1 MNASENNK
9 YRELTLWIVI
19 FSILLALPIKLIFFQ
34 KNDFSLGKE
43 FSKKASIRQS
53 PIASKRGVILD
64 RNNYI
69 LAEDIPS
76 YEIGISLKDFSF
88 DPIHINLISTNLDL
102 DIDRLK
108 KRLARKKTK
117 YLVLNQKVAKEKK
130 EHIQSLE
137 IPGIVISNRSF
148 KRNYPQGEIFSQLI
162 GLTNYKNEGVNG
174 IEFALEETLK
184 AEDGYQEKILSRK
197 SGVIQNTIIK
207 QPINGSAV
215 NLTVDSKMQF
225 ILFEK
230 LKKAVEFHN
239 AESASGIMIDL
250 DSNEILAM
258 TNFPSFDP
266 NNRKKLNN
274 MELLKNNSAIE
285 LFEPGSTVKPLALS
299 ALLKNNP
306 ELIESAIN
314 TSPGWIEFEGYK
326 TEDAR
331 NYGMLST
338 EEIIAKSS
346 NVGMVK
352 LCADFDPNQILRT
365 YYSLGLGKY
374 MNEIFISTREGYLP
388 EYKNLSLREKV
399 SLCYGYGLQT
409 TLVQLTSAYST
420 IFSEGIYRP
429 LKLIKNSSQFEE
441 ERILSKENAKQI
453 KKILYKAIKNG
464 TGFRAIVKDHDVF
477 GKTGTARIFKNRKY
491 NDDLHNA
498 LFIGMTEIE
507 DKEYLVGLFVKNPK
521 INGEGGGDVAAPIFS
536 DIIETIQKL

>member
-53 PIASKRGVILD
+53 SIASKRGVILD

-88 DPIHINLISTNLDL
+88 DPLHINLISTNLDL

-117 YLVLNQKVAKEKK
+117 HLVLNQKVAKEKK

-137 IPGIVISNRSF
+137 IPGIVISNRTF

-464 TGFRAIVKDHDVF
+464 TGYRAIVKDHDVF

-536 DIIETIQKL
+536 EIIETIQKL

>member
-1 MNASENNK
+1 LNASENNK

-53 PIASKRGVILD
+53 SIASKRGVILD

-117 YLVLNQKVAKEKK
+117 HLVLNQKVAKEKK

-137 IPGIVISNRSF
+137 IPGIVISNRTF

-507 DKEYLVGLFVKNPK
+507 DKEYLVGLFVKSPK

-536 DIIETIQKL
+536 EIIETIQKL

>member
-1 MNASENNK
+1 MNASESNK

-19 FSILLALPIKLIFFQ
+19 FSILLALPTKLIFFQ

-53 PIASKRGVILD
+53 SIASKRGVILD

-88 DPIHINLISTNLDL
+88 DPLHINLISTNLDL

-117 YLVLNQKVAKEKK
+117 HLVLNQKVAKEKK

-137 IPGIVISNRSF
+137 IPGIVISNRTF

-197 SGVIQNTIIK
+197 SGVIQNTIIR

-306 ELIESAIN
+306 ELIKSAIN

-536 DIIETIQKL
+536 EIIETIQKL

>member
-19 FSILLALPIKLIFFQ
+19 FFILLALPTKLVFFQ

-43 FSKKASIRQS
+43 FSQKASIRQS
-53 PIASKRGVILD
+53 SIASKRGVIFD
-64 RNNYI
+64 RNNNV

-117 YLVLNQKVAKEKK
+117 YLVLNQKVAKQKK
-130 EHIQSLE
+130 ELIQSLE
-137 IPGIVISNRSF
+137 IPGIVISKRTF

-174 IEFALEETLK
+174 IEFALDETLK

-197 SGVIQNTIIK
+197 SGVIQNKIIK
-207 QPINGSAV
+207 EPINGLSV
-215 NLTVDSKMQF
+215 NLTVDSK
-225 ILFEK
+225 
-230 LKKAVEFHN
+230 
-239 AESASGIMIDL
+239 MIDL

-306 ELIESAIN
+306 ELIESAVN

-331 NYGMLST
+331 NYGTLST
-338 EEIIAKSS
+338 EEIISKSS

-352 LCADFDPNQILRT
+352 LCADFDPSLILRT

-420 IFSEGIYRP
+420 IFSEGVYRP

-464 TGFRAIVKDHDVF
+464 TGFRAKVNDHDVF
-477 GKTGTARIFKNRKY
+477 GKTGTARIFKDQKY
-491 NDDLHNA
+491 NEDLHNA
-498 LFIGMTEIE
+498 LFIGMTKIE

-521 INGEGGGDVAAPIFS
+521 INGDGGGDVAAPIFS
-536 DIIETIQKL
+536 EIIETIQKL

>member
-1 MNASENNK
+1 LNASENNK

-19 FSILLALPIKLIFFQ
+19 FSILLALLIKLIFFQ

-53 PIASKRGVILD
+53 SIASKRGVILD

-117 YLVLNQKVAKEKK
+117 HLVLNQKVAKEKK

-137 IPGIVISNRSF
+137 IPGIVISNRTF

-507 DKEYLVGLFVKNPK
+507 DKEYLVGLFVKSPK

-536 DIIETIQKL
+536 EIIETIQKL

>member
-53 PIASKRGVILD
+53 SIASKRGVILD

-88 DPIHINLISTNLDL
+88 DPLHINLISSNLDL
-102 DIDRLK
+102 DINRLK

-117 YLVLNQKVAKEKK
+117 HLVLNQKVAKEKK

-137 IPGIVISNRSF
+137 IPGIVISNRTF

-197 SGVIQNTIIK
+197 SGVIQNTIIR

-306 ELIESAIN
+306 ELIKSAIN

-536 DIIETIQKL
+536 EIIETIQKL

>member
-53 PIASKRGVILD
+53 SIASKRGVILD

-117 YLVLNQKVAKEKK
+117 HLVLNQKVAKEKK

-137 IPGIVISNRSF
+137 IPGIVISNRTF

-507 DKEYLVGLFVKNPK
+507 DKEYLVGLFVKSPK

-536 DIIETIQKL
+536 EIIETIQKL

>member
-53 PIASKRGVILD
+53 SIASKRGVILD

-88 DPIHINLISTNLDL
+88 DPLHINLISTNLDL

-117 YLVLNQKVAKEKK
+117 HLVLNQKVAKEKK

-266 NNRKKLNN
+266 NNIKKLNN

-507 DKEYLVGLFVKNPK
+507 DKEYLVGLFVKSPK

-536 DIIETIQKL
+536 EIIETIQKL

>member
-53 PIASKRGVILD
+53 SIASKRGVILD

-117 YLVLNQKVAKEKK
+117 HLVLNQKVAKEKK

-137 IPGIVISNRSF
+137 IPGIVISNRTF

-536 DIIETIQKL
+536 EIIETIQKL

>member
-1 MNASENNK
+1 MNANENNK
-9 YRELTLWIVI
+9 YRELILWIVI
-19 FSILLALPIKLIFFQ
+19 FFILLALPTKLVFFQ

-43 FSKKASIRQS
+43 FSQKVTIRQS
-53 PIASKRGVILD
+53 PITSKRGVIFD
-64 RNNYI
+64 RNNFI

-76 YEIGISLKDFSF
+76 YEIGITLKDFSF
-88 DPIHINLISTNLDL
+88 DPLHINLLSANLNL

-117 YLVLNQKVAKEKK
+117 YLVLNQKVEKQKK
-130 EHIQSLE
+130 EYIKSLA
-137 IPGIVISNRSF
+137 IPGIVISRRTF

-162 GLTNYKNEGVNG
+162 GLTNYKNEGING
-174 IEFALEETLK
+174 IEFALDETLK
-184 AEDGYQEKILSRK
+184 AENGYQENIYSRK
-197 SGVIQNTIIK
+197 LGVIQNTIK
-207 QPINGSAV
+207 KEPISGSAV
-215 NLTVDSKMQF
+215 NLTVDTKMQF
-225 ILFEK
+225 ILFDK

-258 TNFPSFDP
+258 ANFPSFDP
-266 NNRKKLNN
+266 NNRKKLKN
-274 MELLKNNSAIE
+274 MELLKNNSAID
-285 LFEPGSTVKPLALS
+285 LFEPGSTMKPLALS

-306 ELIESAIN
+306 KLIGLEVN

-331 NYGMLST
+331 NYGTLST
-338 EEIIAKSS
+338 EEIITKSS

-352 LCADFDPNQILRT
+352 LCADFDPNRILQT

-409 TLVQLTSAYST
+409 TLVQLTSAYSA
-420 IFSEGIYRP
+420 IFSEGVYRP
-429 LKLIKNSSQFEE
+429 LKLIKNSSKFEE
-441 ERILSKENAKQI
+441 ERILSKENADYI
-453 KKILYKAIKNG
+453 KKILFKAIKNG
-464 TGFRAIVKDHDVF
+464 TGFRAKVNDHDVY
-477 GKTGTARIFKNRKY
+477 GKTGTARIFKNQKY

-498 LFIGMTEIE
+498 LFIGMTNID

-521 INGEGGGDVAAPIFS
+521 TNGEGGGDVAAPIFS
-536 DIIETIQKL
+536 EFIETIQKL

>member
-53 PIASKRGVILD
+53 SIASKRGVILD

-117 YLVLNQKVAKEKK
+117 HLVLNQKVAKEKK

-441 ERILSKENAKQI
+441 ERILSKENAKKI

-464 TGFRAIVKDHDVF
+464 TGFRATVKDHDVF

-536 DIIETIQKL
+536 EIIETIQKL

>member
-1 MNASENNK
+1 MNAIENNK

-19 FSILLALPIKLIFFQ
+19 FFILLALPTKLVFFQ

-53 PIASKRGVILD
+53 PIASKRGVIFD
-64 RNNYI
+64 RNNFV

-76 YEIGISLKDFSF
+76 YEIGISLKNFSF
-88 DPIHINLISTNLDL
+88 DPLHISLLATNLDL
-102 DIDRLK
+102 DINKLK
-108 KRLARKKTK
+108 KRLARKKAK
-117 YLVLNQKVAKEKK
+117 YIVLNQKVEKQKK
-130 EHIQSLE
+130 EFVQSLE
-137 IPGIVISNRSF
+137 IPGIVINRRTF

-162 GLTNYKNEGVNG
+162 GLTNYKNEGING
-174 IEFALEETLK
+174 IEFALDETLK
-184 AEDGYQEKILSRK
+184 AENGYQEKIYSRK
-197 SGVIQNTIIK
+197 LGIIQNTIIK
-207 QPINGSAV
+207 EPINGSAV

-225 ILFEK
+225 ILFDK

-266 NNRKKLNN
+266 NNRKKLKN

-306 ELIESAIN
+306 ELIESAVN

-331 NYGMLST
+331 NYGTLST
-338 EEIIAKSS
+338 EEIITKSS

-352 LCADFDPNQILRT
+352 LCADFDPNKILQT

-420 IFSEGIYRP
+420 IFSEGVYRP
-429 LKLIKNSSQFEE
+429 LKLIKNSSHFEE
-441 ERILSKENAKQI
+441 ERILSKENAISI
-453 KKILYKAIKNG
+453 KNILFNAIKNG
-464 TGFRAIVKDHDVF
+464 TGFRATVNDHDVF
-477 GKTGTARIFKNRKY
+477 GKTGTARIFKNQKY

-498 LFIGMTEIE
+498 LFIGMTKVE
-507 DKEYLVGLFVKNPK
+507 DKEFLIGLFVKNPQ

-536 DIIETIQKL
+536 EIVQTIQKL

>member
-19 FSILLALPIKLIFFQ
+19 FFILLALPTKLVFFQ

-43 FSKKASIRQS
+43 FSQKASIRQS
-53 PIASKRGVILD
+53 SIASKRGVIFD
-64 RNNYI
+64 RNNNV

-117 YLVLNQKVAKEKK
+117 YLVLNQKVAKQKK
-130 EHIQSLE
+130 ELIQSLE
-137 IPGIVISNRSF
+137 IPGIVISKRTF

-174 IEFALEETLK
+174 IEFALDETLK

-197 SGVIQNTIIK
+197 SGVIQNKIIK
-207 QPINGSAV
+207 EPINGSSV

-225 ILFEK
+225 VLFDK

-274 MELLKNNSAIE
+274 MELLKNNSAVE

-299 ALLKNNP
+299 ALLKNHP
-306 ELIESAIN
+306 ELIESAVN

-331 NYGMLST
+331 NFGILST
-338 EEIIAKSS
+338 EEIISKSS

-352 LCADFDPNQILRT
+352 LCADFDPSLILRT

-388 EYKNLSLREKV
+388 EYKNLSPREKV

-420 IFSEGIYRP
+420 IFSEGVYRP

-464 TGFRAIVKDHDVF
+464 TGFRAKVNDHDVF
-477 GKTGTARIFKNRKY
+477 GKTGTARIFKDQKY
-491 NDDLHNA
+491 NEDLHNA
-498 LFIGMTEIE
+498 LFIGMTKIE

-521 INGEGGGDVAAPIFS
+521 INGDGGGDVAAPIFS
-536 DIIETIQKL
+536 EIIETIQKL

>member
-53 PIASKRGVILD
+53 SIASKRGVILD

-88 DPIHINLISTNLDL
+88 DPLHINLISTNLDL

-117 YLVLNQKVAKEKK
+117 HLVLNQKVAKEKK

-137 IPGIVISNRSF
+137 IPGIVISNRTF

-507 DKEYLVGLFVKNPK
+507 DKEYLVGLFVKSPK

-536 DIIETIQKL
+536 EIIETIQKL

>member
-53 PIASKRGVILD
+53 SIASKRGVILD

-117 YLVLNQKVAKEKK
+117 HLVLNQKVAKEKK

-137 IPGIVISNRSF
+137 IPGIVISNRTF

-441 ERILSKENAKQI
+441 ERILSKENTKQI

-507 DKEYLVGLFVKNPK
+507 DKEYLVGLFVKSPK

-536 DIIETIQKL
+536 EIIETIQKL

>member
-1 MNASENNK
+1 MNASESNK

-19 FSILLALPIKLIFFQ
+19 FTILLALPTKLIFFQ

-53 PIASKRGVILD
+53 SIASKRGVILD

-88 DPIHINLISTNLDL
+88 DPLHINLISTNLDL

-117 YLVLNQKVAKEKK
+117 HLVLNQKVAKEKK

-137 IPGIVISNRSF
+137 IPGIVISNRTF

-250 DSNEILAM
+250 HSNEILAM

-365 YYSLGLGKY
+365 YFSLGLGKY
-374 MNEIFISTREGYLP
+374 MNKIFISTREGYLP

-536 DIIETIQKL
+536 EIIETIQKL

>member
-9 YRELTLWIVI
+9 YRELTLWIAI
-19 FSILLALPIKLIFFQ
+19 FFILLALPTKLIFFQ

-43 FSKKASIRQS
+43 FSQKASIRQS

-88 DPIHINLISTNLDL
+88 DPLHINLISTNLDL

-130 EHIQSLE
+130 EHIKSLE
-137 IPGIVISNRSF
+137 IPGIVISNRTF

-162 GLTNYKNEGVNG
+162 GLTNYKNEGING
-174 IEFALEETLK
+174 IEFALDETLK

-409 TLVQLTSAYST
+409 TLVQLTSAYSA
-420 IFSEGIYRP
+420 IFSKGVYRP
-429 LKLIKNSSQFEE
+429 LKLIKNSPQFEE
-441 ERILSKENAKQI
+441 ERILSKENAKKI

-464 TGFRAIVKDHDVF
+464 TGFRATVKDHDVF
-477 GKTGTARIFKNRKY
+477 GKTGTARIFKNQKY

-498 LFIGMTEIE
+498 LFIGMTKIE

-536 DIIETIQKL
+536 EIIETIQKL

>member
-19 FSILLALPIKLIFFQ
+19 FFILLALPTKLVFFQ

-43 FSKKASIRQS
+43 FSQKASIRQS
-53 PIASKRGVILD
+53 SIASKRGVIFD
-64 RNNYI
+64 RNNNV

-117 YLVLNQKVAKEKK
+117 YLVLNQKVAKQKK
-130 EHIQSLE
+130 ELIQSLE
-137 IPGIVISNRSF
+137 IPGIVISKRTF

-174 IEFALEETLK
+174 IEFALDETLK

-197 SGVIQNTIIK
+197 SGVIQNKIIK
-207 QPINGSAV
+207 EPINGSSV

-225 ILFEK
+225 VLFDK

-306 ELIESAIN
+306 ELIESAVN

-331 NYGMLST
+331 NYGTLSA
-338 EEIIAKSS
+338 EEIISKSS

-352 LCADFDPNQILRT
+352 LCADFDPSLILRT

-399 SLCYGYGLQT
+399 
-409 TLVQLTSAYST
+409 
-420 IFSEGIYRP
+420 
-429 LKLIKNSSQFEE
+429 
-441 ERILSKENAKQI
+441 
-453 KKILYKAIKNG
+453 
-464 TGFRAIVKDHDVF
+464 
-477 GKTGTARIFKNRKY
+477 
-491 NDDLHNA
+491 
-498 LFIGMTEIE
+498 
-507 DKEYLVGLFVKNPK
+507 
-521 INGEGGGDVAAPIFS
+521 
-536 DIIETIQKL
+536 